1 MKIIFIFQFPLPHS
15 RGSSHGQS
23 RGIRTAYKEPF
34 LAAMMADAF
43 QQWKNLENESGV
55 HLFKYSSYSLNGNPS
70 NGNNPLNGNFFNL
83 PNGLLHKTRGFWKLF
98 VQ

>member
-1 MKIIFIFQFPLPHS
+1 MKKTILFQFPLPHS

-55 HLFKYSSYSLNGNPS
+55 HLFKYCLINQLIIKMSA
-70 NGNNPLNGNFFNL
+70 
-83 PNGLLHKTRGFWKLF
+83 KLF
-98 VQ
+98 AIY

>member
-1 MKIIFIFQFPLPHS
+1 MKSIFIFQFPLPHS

-43 QQWKNLENESGV
+43 QQWKDLENESGV
-55 HLFKYSSYSLNGNPS
+55 HLFKYCLINQLIIKMSA
-70 NGNNPLNGNFFNL
+70 
-83 PNGLLHKTRGFWKLF
+83 KLF
-98 VQ
+98 EIY